1 MRLSTAAS
9 IGRAAL
15 DRLQNE
21 CARQVASASRTT
33 MRGTHL
39 RAVEA
44 HQTFLEVAL
53 SGLGQPRAAALA
65 TLIVRGVGGY
75 RAGWPFGIPP
85 ETLFSSGT
93 DGEASSECGW
103 SHRGGN
109 ADCHGRLLRA
119 LVGQAIGNVSPSFML
134 AARSAMVAISGLS
147 SNTAT
152 IDANASAASLFPTM
166 SAADGQRI
174 VAFVTEGVARIAKHY
189 HRDARGPPDTTGEF
203 SYGSKLHC

>member
-1 MRLSTAAS
+1 
-9 IGRAAL
+9 
-15 DRLQNE
+15 
-21 CARQVASASRTT
+21 

-75 RAGWPFGIPP
+75 GAGWPFG
-85 ETLFSSGT
+85 FSHAN
-93 DGEASSECGW
+93 DLDREAPECGW
-103 SHRGGN
+103 SHRGGD
-109 ADCHGRLLRA
+109 ADCHGRLLRVLA
-119 LVGQAIGNVSPSFML
+119 GESVGNVSESFIFV
-134 AARSAMVAISGLS
+134 AQSAMAALGAPFA
-147 SNTAT
+147 NAT
-152 IDANASAASLFPTM
+152 TTNANASAASLFPTM
-166 SAADGQRI
+166 SAAADGQRI